1 VGMAGK
7 AGVFGLDYN
16 FEGVCAEDVVNV
28 IT

>member
-1 VGMAGK
+1 MAGK